1 MTDYRAEENG
11 IRREV
16 EERATGVLKQLSEE
30 VETLNE
36 RLKQYKMVC
45 FFCSVG
51 LSPSNVNEPCDSNNR
66 SEMVE
71 AKEGF
76 LKTPSQNKV
85 GNMRHFFT
93 QLLQE

>member
-51 LSPSNVNEPCDSNNR
+51 LSSSNVNEPCDSNNR

-71 AKEGF
+71 A
-76 LKTPSQNKV
+76 
-85 GNMRHFFT
+85 H
-93 QLLQE
+93 